1 MKTDDLQQHAAAH
14 LTNLALARWRNNHLS
29 RSPTAA
35 QARWLRQTQAGYLAW
50 LQAGGFAQHAE
61 AETGAPIENSGIA
74 PLFSAP
80 LRDY

>member
-1 MKTDDLQQHAAAH
+1 MKTDHLQHHAAAH
-14 LTNLALARWRNNHLS
+14 LTELALARWRNNHLS

-35 QARWLRQTQAGYLAW
+35 QARWLRQAQANYLAW
-50 LQAGGFAQHAE
+50 LQAGGFAQGE
-61 AETGAPIENSGIA
+61 LPIENSGIA

>member
-14 LTNLALARWRNNHLS
+14 LTELALARWRNNHLS

-35 QARWLRQTQAGYLAW
+35 QARWLRQAQAGYLAW
-50 LQAGGFAQHAE
+50 LQAGGFSQDE
-61 AETGAPIENSGIA
+61 PPIENSGIA